1 MSFATSFADIL
12 VQQPNVAV
20 MWRRS
25 AIVMSAL
32 TLTTGSISRLAA
44 LARHCGS

>member
-20 MWRRS
+20 MRPS

-32 TLTTGSISRLAA
+32 TLTTGSISQLAL
-44 LARHCGS
+44 LARHRGS